1 MDYRILGRN
10 NGDSYFCIVVN
21 ENDNVI
27 TTLMPMLIEKHKVSI
42 GPNTVRETFSASQI
56 CPFTDDR
63 VFSFFKH
70 DLLFTK
76 PMNQETISFYI
87 RMINT
92 HEDEETLSRYQLQSI
107 MHPNPNEL
115 RPSDQDIM
123 AESIEDLV
131 EQLLEDE
138 EDFKDRTLH

>member
-21 ENDNVI
+21 ENENVI

-70 DLLFTK
+70 DLLFAK
-76 PMNQETISFYI
+76 PMNQETILFYI

-92 HEDEETLSRYQLQSI
+92 HEDEETMSRYHLQSI
-107 MHPNPNEL
+107 MHPNPDEMNL
-115 RPSDQDIM
+115 LDQQGMD
-123 AESIEDLV
+123 ESVEDLV

-138 EDFKDRTLH
+138 ELKDRTLH